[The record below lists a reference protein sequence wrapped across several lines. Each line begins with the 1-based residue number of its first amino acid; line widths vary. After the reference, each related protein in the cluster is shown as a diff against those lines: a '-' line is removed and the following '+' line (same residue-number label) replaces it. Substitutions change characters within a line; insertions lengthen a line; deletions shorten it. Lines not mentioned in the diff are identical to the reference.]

1 MTVRDFDRW
10 FDALLANRDYAAID
24 PSRNGLQV
32 DNDGGDVSRVAFAV
46 DASLETITRAAGAG
60 AGLLFVHHG
69 LFWGQGELVAGAH
82 YRRVKA
88 LLDANVALYA
98 SHLPLDANAEC
109 GNNIGLARRL
119 ALGDLRRFGPWRN
132 CLAGYAGSFD
142 VPVTLDDVLARLF
155 VSAEKPSHV
164 LPFGPREIKTVAVVS
179 GSGSSN
185 IADAIAEGVDLFITG
200 EVKHEAYHA
209 ALEAGVSVIAMGHY
223 QSETVGVRLVA
234 ERLAR
239 ETGID
244 TVFIDVPT
252 GL

>member
-1 MTVRDFDRW
+1 MTSCDLNRW
-10 FDALLANRDYAAID
+10 FDALLESREYAAID
-24 PSRNGLQV
+24 PSRNGIQV
-32 DNDGGDVSRVAFAV
+32 ENDGGEITRVAFAV
-46 DASLETITRAAGAG
+46 DASIETISRAAGAG

-69 LFWGQGELVAGAH
+69 LFWGQGELIAGAH

-88 LLDANVALYA
+88 LLDANIALYA

-119 ALGDLRRFGPWRN
+119 SLGNLRRFGPWRN
-132 CLAGYAGSFD
+132 CLAGYAGQFD
-142 VPVTLDDVLARLF
+142 VPVILDDVLAWLF
-155 VSAEKPSHV
+155 TSGEKPVHV
-164 LPFGPREIKTVAVVS
+164 LPFGPREIRTAAVVS
-179 GSGSSN
+179 GGGSSN

-200 EVKHEAYHA
+200 EIKHEAYHT